1 MLQEDHLYILLKSDL
16 IFSFLFTGTCVI
28 FLLTSEAHSASFRYT
43 PRWQIQIMSVFLCK
57 GTAGHING
65 YILLSGLGTWA
76 IVLLAMASNNNI
88 VTVFGLPFFH
98 YS

>member
-1 MLQEDHLYILLKSDL
+1 
-16 IFSFLFTGTCVI
+16 
-28 FLLTSEAHSASFRYT
+28 
-43 PRWQIQIMSVFLCK
+43 MSVFYVRERQD
-57 GTAGHING
+57 T

-88 VTVFGLPFFH
+88 VTVSGSPFFP